1 MNTLWKTMKISS
13 LNTKNDHCF
22 VEDETEEDEN
32 DGRISSEDESN
43 DSNEINFEEALKD
56 SFTSSSWKDSFTSS
70 SCRRSLRCEIETP
83 FFRSSKDVSTSEFKY
98 DIMNNVC
105 ICMIDIAGFST
116 WCSNHHPNI
125 IARAM
130 VSYNDWICHLI
141 RKYQDIKKVEL
152 VGDCCMVISGI
163 HADNFDTL
171 ILTYLNMI
179 RFAVDMIEDI
189 TTLKNIFKS
198 KNIGIR
204 IGIHVSDVIGIYLN
218 NPYKYQLFGNDINV
232 CSRLENSAITNTI
245 HVSEK
250 TLMCLQNACDA
261 VCGPCSRCIKGNAIN
276 QSYKGIGFKTSY
288 QLFLKQKSIYLINF
302 SDLFKKRFTEKH
314 NTHTYKY
321 EIEYKDIYTDID
333 AFKYIAIIINIS
345 NSRAIYDEFEEVSKI
360 INHIKKNT
368 QFKQTCILI
377 VEASLYENTRKMYEY
392 EFEYIL
398 NYEEHTFDDT
408 IRSLLLRI
416 SNEFNEKK
424 RGSLDL
430 TIYDHI

>member
-1 MNTLWKTMKISS
+1 MNTLWKTMKLSS
-13 LNTKNDHCF
+13 LSSENGHCCHEDNEEESEDDTEND
-22 VEDETEEDEN
+22 TEEN
-32 DGRISSEDESN
+32 
-43 DSNEINFEEALKD
+43 NEPKELDFEQTLNE
-56 SFTSSSWKDSFTSS
+56 SFTSS

-163 HADNFDTL
+163 RADNFDTL

-261 VCGPCSRCIKGNAIN
+261 VCGPCSRCIKGKAIN

-302 SDLFKKRFTEKH
+302 SDLFKKRFIQQHK
-314 NTHTYKY
+314 NYTYKY
-321 EIEYKDIYTDID
+321 ETDIKDIYTDVD
-333 AFKYIAIIINIS
+333 AYKYMSIIINIS
-345 NSRAIYDEFEEVSKI
+345 NSRAIYDQFEEVSKI
-360 INHIKKNT
+360 INHIKKNA

-377 VEASLYENTRKMYEY
+377 VEASLYENTKKMYEY

-398 NYEEHTFDDT
+398 NYEEHNFDDT
-408 IRSLLLRI
+408 ISSLLNKI

-430 TIYDHI
+430 TIYEHI